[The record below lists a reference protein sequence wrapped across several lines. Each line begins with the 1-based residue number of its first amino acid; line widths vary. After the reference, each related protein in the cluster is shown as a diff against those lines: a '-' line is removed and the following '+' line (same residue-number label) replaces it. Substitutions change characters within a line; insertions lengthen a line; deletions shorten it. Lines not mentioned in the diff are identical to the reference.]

1 MVAQHAGPAGRS
13 RIVGLDNKAPKPRKD
28 SGRRGWRASRDRER
42 LGPAV
47 WVGGILLVAVMF
59 GLLSALFGAG

>member
-13 RIVGLDNKAPKPRKD
+13 RIVGLDDKTPKPRKEP
-28 SGRRGWRASRDRER
+28 GRRGWRPSRDRER

-47 WVGGILLVAVMF
+47 WVAGILLVGVMF
-59 GLLSALFGAG
+59 GLLAALFGTG